1 VTACHG
7 GSAVPEAV
15 KSENAHRSYLVVSMS
30 IQAPPVNLKY
40 SCVFGENHVSVLYY
54 KNKLPDTGISV
65 HTVTAVD
72 LPLTDLA
79 PCGVPTLHFVPNLSC
94 PVSATR
100 NDKCGQKRLMSV
112 AATRLS

>member
-1 VTACHG
+1 MWRTATV
-7 GSAVPEAV
+7 SAVPEAV

-54 KNKLPDTGISV
+54 KNKLPDPGISV
-65 HTVTAVD
+65 HTVTTVG
-72 LPLTDLA
+72 LSLTDLV
-79 PCGVPTLHFVPNLSC
+79 PCGIPTLRFVPNLSC
-94 PVSATR
+94 PVPATR
-100 NDKCGQKRLMSV
+100 NDKCGKKRLLTA